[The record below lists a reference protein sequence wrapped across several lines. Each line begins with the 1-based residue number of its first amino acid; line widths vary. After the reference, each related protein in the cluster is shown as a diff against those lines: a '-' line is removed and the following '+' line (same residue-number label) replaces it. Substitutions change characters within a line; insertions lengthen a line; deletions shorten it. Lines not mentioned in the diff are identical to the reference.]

1 MYLFVGLSNGSLLCW
16 CFLLVLLV
24 LALLAI
30 LMALMSVDHHEGHF
44 QEEFNVSSSK
54 GLSSQKFSKQQY
66 GQYRLICFKYKV
78 GSNDLRKLLMIIL
91 SHSTEVI
98 LKIHSCIYKSHNNDE
113 AKFSEGDN

>member
-1 MYLFVGLSNGSLLCW
+1 MEEVVEEVLEVAAGREQVVYDNFNKDTEGLSNGSLLCW

-54 GLSSQKFSKQQY
+54 
-66 GQYRLICFKYKV
+66 
-78 GSNDLRKLLMIIL
+78 
-91 SHSTEVI
+91 
-98 LKIHSCIYKSHNNDE
+98 
-113 AKFSEGDN
+113 EGDN